1 MNTFLYLLTVLI
13 WGTTW
18 IAITFQLGVV
28 PAPVSI
34 AYRFWI
40 AAAVLLAGLL
50 ITRRKWWPPRQAAG
64 ARVTGK
70 PSDGRPRSRQSAAAS
85 VTACRMD
92 QAASMRAGIG

>member
-1 MNTFLYLLTVLI
+1 MRNFRQAALPPAPHAGNTMNIFLYLLTVLI

-40 AAAVLLAGLL
+40 AAALLLAGLL
-50 ITRRKWWPPRQAAG
+50 LTHRQWWPPRQAWPYLFA
-64 ARVTGK
+64 
-70 PSDGRPRSRQSAAAS
+70 Q
-85 VTACRMD
+85 
-92 QAASMRAGIG
+92 GIVLA